1 MSVFEKNIIME
12 IGSYIAGNGGYMSNE
27 NDAYRK
33 TEIPANFP
41 AEDLVLKS
49 AMQFFK
55 DELLSYLGI
64 TEEPVTMGPTEFV
77 HLEAK
82 QLYEDFNFIKPDR
95 SWIHLEFESDGIR
108 EEDLRRFRSYEA
120 VTSFIRR
127 ADITTYVICSSTVKE
142 IRFELNTG
150 YNTYRIIPV
159 RLKDRDSDELFA
171 GLFKKQ
177 KQGVKP
183 NRADLVP
190 LLLATLMSGNTD
202 QKERIILANRLIT
215 ESGTLSESDMVRMQ
229 AVLYTLANKFLSKD
243 DLNQVKEALFMT
255 PLGQML
261 VNDGIEKGMEMG
273 MEKGIKKGIEKGAS
287 ALISACQEVG
297 LTYDSTRKKLIEK
310 LEVDASTASRY
321 MEEFWSVLSKQ

>member
-1 MSVFEKNIIME
+1 
-12 IGSYIAGNGGYMSNE
+12 MSNT
-27 NDAYRK
+27 NDADAAK
-33 TEIPANFP
+33 DIPDNFP

-49 AMQFFK
+49 SMQFFG

-64 TEEPVTMGPTEFV
+64 TAEPVTVGPTEFV
-77 HLEAK
+77 YLTAK